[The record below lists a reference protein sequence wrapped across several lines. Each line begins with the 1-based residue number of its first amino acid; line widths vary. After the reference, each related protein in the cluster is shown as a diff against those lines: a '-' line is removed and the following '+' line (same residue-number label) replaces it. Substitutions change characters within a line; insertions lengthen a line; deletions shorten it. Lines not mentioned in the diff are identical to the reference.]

1 MTARQITILRHGL
14 KFLDQ
19 LDGGMVLETILR
31 AGVPIL
37 IQPRVLESELDE
49 FIRRAE
55 REKLIVGVR
64 TRFGEIKWKLSDAGK
79 AALLELE
86 DV

>member
-1 MTARQITILRHGL
+1 MTNRQKNLLRLGL

-31 AGVPIL
+31 AGVSSL
-37 IQPRVLESELDE
+37 ARPRALESELDE
-49 FIRRAE
+49 FISRAE
-55 REKLIVGVR
+55 SEKWILGVR
-64 TRFGEIKWKLSDAGK
+64 TRFGEVKWKLSDAGK

-86 DV
+86 HS